1 MNRSSSQF
9 KATREGWVASIRGV
23 RIVETGPVSA
33 NSCVIFLLYVFV
45 PTAVQD
51 CQGRSQLIQGPTNF
65 IAYLL
70 QYPLGT
76 AWIVWANNFII
87 A

>member
-1 MNRSSSQF
+1 M
-9 KATREGWVASIRGV
+9 ASIRGV

-70 QYPLGT
+70 Q
-76 AWIVWANNFII
+76 
-87 A
+87 